1 MNQQKKIPA
10 TQITKQNLISKLPQS
25 QTAGSL
31 QRKASA
37 SSERKTPAAPPA
49 YRPHPLPLVLQ
60 RKVASPASVQQKIAG
75 GAQPQSRIQAPP
87 VYRPQPTPKV
97 LQRKAAA
104 APPSRPSPV
113 PGGIGVRV
121 GAPVHQTPGQSRLIQ
136 LAQQPLPP
144 KHGQEQGVDWYWAQD
159 INLEYPRA
167 DAGIERIPP
176 HPLHSYNVAALG
188 GNHFY
193 GSYTLVRE
201 NGTYQHHGAVFE
213 THPTETEHT
222 EPQYMQWFKNEMLAA
237 LYHNQLQGV
246 AVVILEINQTNTP
259 CSLETCRK
267 SILNWVSGNE
277 FPSGHF
283 MARMSAY
290 QMYES
295 QYPKVQISTIDI
307 GKFHRRGTTPVTID
321 GPMIV
326 HRVPEKQ

>member
-1 MNQQKKIPA
+1 MKQQKKIPGTPIA
-10 TQITKQNLISKLPQS
+10 KQKLPRLQVLS
-25 QTAGSL
+25 SL
-31 QRKASA
+31 QRKAAA

-60 RKVASPASVQQKIAG
+60 RKVASPSSVQQRIAG
-75 GAQPQSRIQAPP
+75 AAQPQSRIKGPP
-87 VYRPQPTPKV
+87 VYRSQPIRKV
-97 LQRKAAA
+97 LQPKATA
-104 APPSRPSPV
+104 APPSRPSAV
-113 PGGIGVRV
+113 PGRIGVRALV
-121 GAPVHQTPGQSRLIQ
+121 AVHQTLGQSRLIQ
-136 LAQQPLPP
+136 LAQQGPLPP
-144 KHGQEQGVDWYWAQD
+144 KKGQEQGVDWYWAQN
-159 INLEYPRA
+159 INLQFPRP
-167 DAGIERIPP
+167 DGGIEGIPR
-176 HPLHSYNVAALG
+176 HPLHDRNVAALG

-201 NGTYQHHGAVFE
+201 NGTHQHHNVVFE
-213 THPTETEHT
+213 AHPTMTEHT
-222 EPQYMQWFKNEMLAA
+222 EPQYMQWFKNEMLFA
-237 LYHNQLQGV
+237 LYHQQLAGV

-259 CSLETCRK
+259 CSMETCRK

-307 GKFHRRGTTPVTID
+307 GKFHRRDTTPVTIE
-321 GPMIV
+321 GPMVV